1 MVFVEE
7 VQMPKTYYLSQWC
20 KPFVRNDVMAL
31 LHSLS
36 LGLVFLPREAGESF
50 LELMKTG
57 VSKDDLV
64 SGFGREALSMVDER
78 LLVSS
83 PDEDIAY
90 LRETRES
97 LLRDLHLDLAYL
109 LLADGCNLQCRY
121 CFEETPA
128 ASSFRASRM
137 SEETVVKALECFAR
151 LTSLYGRSGS
161 KKVIHLYG
169 GEPLLN
175 PKAVYAAVLKVAEMK
190 DSGVLP
196 SQTDVVIVTNGTLMT
211 CDLAEFFA
219 RYGVTVGISLDGPKR
234 INDVHRIGKGKRSDV
249 FERAKQA
256 YELAKE
262 RGVTVGLSATLT
274 PEVVQNFDE
283 VLSYFIDDLGIQDGI
298 SFNIL
303 HFNPAMD
310 TDGDYFDLAARCLL
324 KAFERFRDLGIYE
337 ERMMR
342 KAQAFVDRAP
352 IFTDC
357 GVNGSQIV
365 VAPDGSVGVCQ
376 DFVKPR
382 TYFQGT
388 VFAEDY
394 DPFASGLF
402 DGWQKRSPFFMEECL
417 GCEAVGICG
426 GGCPASVEL
435 KSGSRWNID
444 ERICPHSRL
453 SLEWLIWKT
462 YAEAVAA

>member
-1 MVFVEE
+1 MSE
-7 VQMPKTYYLSQWC
+7 KYYLSRWC
-20 KPFVRNDVMAL
+20 KPFVRGDVMAL

-36 LGLVFLPREAGESF
+36 LGLVFLPRDVGKRLFVFMES
-50 LELMKTG
+50 G
-57 VSKDDLV
+57 VSREDITSEFGEEMLSLV
-64 SGFGREALSMVDER
+64 GEH

-90 LRETRES
+90 LETIRQS
-97 LLRDLHLDLAYL
+97 LVEDLRLDLMYL
-109 LLADGCNLQCRY
+109 LLSDGCNLRCRY
-121 CFEETPA
+121 CFEDTPA
-128 ASSFRASRM
+128 ISSFRASRM
-137 SEETVVKALECFAR
+137 SEETVSKALENFAR

-175 PKAVYAAVLKVAEMK
+175 PKAVYAAVLKAENMK
-190 DSGVLP
+190 ELEELP
-196 SQTDVVIVTNGTLMT
+196 LQTDLVVVTNGTLLT
-211 CDLAEFFA
+211 RELAVFF
-219 RYGVTVGISLDGPKR
+219 GQHNVTVGISLDGPKH
-234 INDVHRIGKGKRSDV
+234 INDMHRIGKGKHLNV
-249 FERAKQA
+249 FEKAREA

-262 RGVTVGLSATLT
+262 CNVTVGLSATLT
-274 PEVVQNFDE
+274 PEVVRNFDK
-283 VLSYFIDDLGIQDGI
+283 VLSYFVDDLGIQDGI

-310 TDGDYFDLAARCLL
+310 TGGDYFELAAQCLL
-324 KAFERFRDLGIYE
+324 KAFERFREAGIYE

-342 KAQAFVDRAP
+342 KAQAFVDREP

-365 VAPDGSVGVCQ
+365 VAPDGSIGVCQ

-382 TYFQGT
+382 TYFQGS
-388 VFAEDY
+388 VFDEGY
-394 DPFASGLF
+394 DPVKSGLF
-402 DGWQKRSPFFMEECL
+402 EGWQKRSPFFMKECL
-417 GCEAVGICG
+417 DCEAVGMCG

-435 KSGSRWNID
+435 KTGSRWNID
-444 ERICPHSRL
+444 ERVCPHSKL